1 MARRIPLAGT
11 VKVLSAQAS
20 DAGTATGLTVVA
32 ADAAKIPHIHGV
44 LLSTNT
50 AGDYS
55 IRIGTTVMAKLHL
68 AANSEVYYP
77 LYPFYW
83 ANNAV
88 NESINVVKPQA
99 ATTSVTVFYTL
110 EPSR

>member
-11 VKVLSAQAS
+11 IKVLSAQAG
-20 DAGTATGLTVVA
+20 DAGTTTGITVVA

-44 LLSTNT
+44 MLSTNT
-50 AGDYS
+50 AGGYS
-55 IRIGTTVMAKLHL
+55 IRIGATVMARLYL
-68 AANSEVYYP
+68 ATSSEVYYP

-88 NESINVVKPQA
+88 NESINVVKPLA
-99 ATTSVTVFYTL
+99 ATTNVTVFYTL
-110 EPSR
+110 EPPI